1 MTLKVIILA
10 GGSGSRL
17 WPLSRSKYPKQFLS
31 LVSQETMLQ
40 ASIDRL
46 SMLNIDSI
54 TIICNE
60 DHRFFVLEQIKKYK
74 EYEISIILES
84 MGRSTAPAIA
94 VASLIEENNLPTL
107 VLAADHFVDNI
118 ELFTESV
125 NKAIELSKDN
135 KLVTFGIKPKSP
147 HTGYGYI
154 KKGSGSEG
162 SFAIEKFVEKP
173 DPELAKQ
180 LYSSNE
186 YLWNS
191 GMFLFKSKVYLDE
204 LAKFRPKIYEAC
216 TKATKLIEK
225 DLDFLRFDY
234 NEFERCPSESID
246 YAVMENTTQGYVVE
260 MKSNWNDIGSWTS
273 LLEISQKD
281 ENNNF
286 SSGDAISIECKNSY
300 IRSDYK
306 LITAIGLEDMYV
318 INSKDAT
325 LVAHKDKVED
335 IKLIINHLKN
345 NGREEVDY
353 NREVFRPWGSYD
365 SLESGENFQVKIL
378 KVKPGAKLSI
388 QSHNFRSE
396 HWVVVSGTAEVT
408 KGDETF
414 ILSENE
420 STYIPV
426 KTVHALKNPGEDE
439 LRIIEVQS
447 GSYLGE
453 DDIIRYEDI
462 YGRK

>member
-1 MTLKVIILA
+1 MSLKVIILA

-31 LVSQETMLQ
+31 LVSKETMLQ

-46 SMLNIDSI
+46 SLLDIDSI

-60 DHRFFVLEQIKKYK
+60 DHRFFVSEQIKKYE
-74 EYEISIILES
+74 EYKISIILES
-84 MGRSTAPAIA
+84 IGRSTAPAIA

-107 VLAADHFVDNI
+107 VLAADHFVENI
-118 ELFTESV
+118 EFFSESV
-125 NKAIELSKDN
+125 NKAVELSKDG

-154 KKGSGSEG
+154 KKGMGSDG
-162 SFAIEKFVEKP
+162 SYAIEKFVEKP
-173 DPELAKQ
+173 NPNLAKE
-180 LYSSNE
+180 LFSSNE

-204 LAKFRPKIYEAC
+204 LKEYRPEIYKAC
-216 TKATKLIEK
+216 MKATKLIEK

-234 NEFERCPSESID
+234 QEFEKSPTESID
-246 YAVMENTTQGYVVE
+246 YAVMENTTKGYVVE
-260 MKSNWNDIGSWTS
+260 MKSNWSDIGSWAS
-273 LLEISQKD
+273 LLDISQKD

-286 SSGDAISIECKNSY
+286 NFGDTVSIECRNSY

-306 LITAIGLEDMYV
+306 LVTAIGLEDIYV

-345 NGREEVDY
+345 NNREEVEY

-365 SLESGENFQVKIL
+365 SLESGDNFQVKIL

-426 KTVHALKNPGEDE
+426 KTIHSLKNPGEEE

-453 DDIIRYEDI
+453 DDIVRYEDI